1 MEKKLS
7 NENNELSSEKILGLL
22 PHRYPFALVDKVIEH
37 LPGERA
43 VAVKN
48 VTINEPQFQGH
59 FPEKPVVPGVIIVE
73 MMAQTAAALIAY
85 SIKEET
91 FDKIVYLMNISDT
104 KFRKPVFPGDEV
116 YSHVNA
122 TRSRGR
128 VWKFNGVAKDSADKI
143 IAESTWSATIMDKN

>member
-1 MEKKLS
+1 MKTEILLDEIKELIPHREPFLFLDKLFNIEKLS
-7 NENNELSSEKILGLL
+7 SATGYKI
-22 PHRYPFALVDKVIEH
+22 F
-37 LPGERA
+37 
-43 VAVKN
+43 KN
-48 VTINEPQFQGH
+48 DSFFQGH

-104 KFRKPVFPGDEV
+104 KFRKPIFPGDEV
-116 YSHVNA
+116 YSHVSA

-128 VWKFNGVAKDSADKI
+128 VWKFNGIAKNREDEI